1 MCMNGSAFRIF
12 AHYVI
17 GDGPTRPQ
25 RVVITGS
32 SVERTPAG
40 SAAAIKSSVSD
51 PVTPTELVPC
61 LSPDHEAMPVVI
73 EASPTPAVDVISK
86 DPHVSPTDAAILAI
100 LDAPRDYG
108 DSVSAAFARKERE
121 LATAFR
127 ALAPCEARAL
137 HRRLADPL
145 ADDAVA
151 ARFKLLIPERRDRLL
166 AVINDAMRSGGVVA
180 AGRAA

>member
-1 MCMNGSAFRIF
+1 MGMNGSAFRIF

-25 RVVITGS
+25 RVVVAGS

-40 SAAAIKSSVSD
+40 SAAVINSPVSA
-51 PVTPTELVPC
+51 PVTRTELVTC
-61 LSPDHEAMPVVI
+61 VSPDHQAMPVVI

-86 DPHVSPTDAAILAI
+86 DASTATDAAILAI

-121 LATAFR
+121 LAMAFR
-127 ALAPCEARAL
+127 TLAPSDARAL
-137 HRRLADPL
+137 HRRLADPR

-151 ARFKLLIPERRDRLL
+151 ARFKLLIVERRDRLL
-166 AVINDAMRSGGVVA
+166 AVINNAMRSGGVVA